1 MAQKTVLKNVK
12 NLNGEYQIVIS
23 FGTYIGT

>member
-12 NLNGEYQIVIS
+12 ELNGEFQIVIL